1 MIENLHERIRTFA
14 VTVAV
19 FCGAMFFTVSV
30 IMMVVAVVA
39 GTVAFFNGG
48 KP

>member
-19 FCGAMFFTVSV
+19 FCGAMFFTISAMVL
-30 IMMVVAVVA
+30 VVAVIFGIA
-39 GTVAFFNGG
+39 AFFKGAF
-48 KP
+48 

>member
-1 MIENLHERIRTFA
+1 MIENINERIQTLA

-19 FCGAMFFTVSV
+19 FCGALFFTVSV

-39 GTVAFFNGG
+39 GTVAFFKGG
-48 KP
+48 L